1 MAGVA
6 VEYLKNDEGKAGAMT
21 TGLWTHEAFT
31 GHVTPPGHPEQ
42 VARMAAV
49 TRALSAPG
57 FDGLTRFEAPLCDDT
72 ALLRCH
78 PQGYID
84 RIVAAEPETG
94 WRQLDA
100 DTHMSPGS
108 VAAAR
113 RAVGGALAA
122 VDAVLAGTVTNGFVA
137 ARPPGH
143 HAERETP
150 MGFCLFGTVAIAAK
164 HALDHH
170 GLARVA
176 VVDFDVHHGN
186 GTQDLLWNEARAI
199 FFSSHQSPLWP
210 GTGTEDERGAHG
222 TIHNL
227 PLAPDSDGTAMRRVY
242 EERVFPAI
250 RAHRPDLILVSA
262 GFDAHRADPLAQLR
276 WETDD
281 YAWLTE
287 RLVGLAAELCAGRLV
302 SVLEGG
308 YDLDALGDSAA
319 AHVAG
324 LMRGAA

>member
-1 MAGVA
+1 
-6 VEYLKNDEGKAGAMT
+6 LQNDERAVRAMT
-21 TGLWTHEAFT
+21 TGLWTHQAFA

-42 VARMAAV
+42 VARIAHV
-49 TRALSAPG
+49 DRALADARFSA
-57 FDGLTRFEAPLCDDT
+57 LSRAEAPLADDG
-72 ALLRCH
+72 ALRLCH
-78 PQGYID
+78 PQAYID
-84 RIVAAEPETG
+84 RIVTAEPATG
-94 WRQLDA
+94 WNQLDA

-113 RAVGGALAA
+113 HAVGGAVAA
-122 VDAVLAGTVTNGFVA
+122 VDAVLSGKVTNAFVA

-170 GLARVA
+170 GLTRVA

-186 GTQDLLWNEARAI
+186 GTQDLLWDEPRAM

-210 GTGTEDERGAHG
+210 GTGGEDERGAHG
-222 TIHNL
+222 TIHNI
-227 PLAPDSDGTAMRRVY
+227 PLAPNSGGATMRAAY
-242 EERVFPAI
+242 EGRVFPVIA
-250 RAHRPDLILVSA
+250 AFKPELILISA

-276 WETDD
+276 WEVEDFI
-281 YAWLTE
+281 WLT
-287 RLVGLAAELCAGRLV
+287 GRLCNLAKEFCEGRIV

-308 YDLDALGDSAA
+308 YDLDALGASVA
-319 AHVAG
+319 AHVDVLIRRSA
-324 LMRGAA
+324 

>member
-1 MAGVA
+1 
-6 VEYLKNDEGKAGAMT
+6 MT
-21 TGLWTHEAFT
+21 TGLWTHPAFA

-42 VARMAAV
+42 VARIAYV
-49 TRALSAPG
+49 ERALA
-57 FDGLTRFEAPLCDDT
+57 DARFSTLARAEAPAADDV
-72 ALLRCH
+72 ALRRCH
-78 PQGYID
+78 PQAYID
-84 RIVAAEPETG
+84 RIVAAEPATG

-113 RAVGGALAA
+113 HAVGGAIAA
-122 VDAVLAGTVTNGFVA
+122 VDAVVGGEVGNAFVA

-186 GTQDLLWNEARAI
+186 GTQDLLWDEPRAV

-210 GTGTEDERGAHG
+210 GTGAEHERGAHD
-222 TIHNL
+222 TIFNI
-227 PLAPDSDGTAMRRVY
+227 PLEPDSGGATMRAAY
-242 EERVFPAI
+242 EGRVFPI
-250 RAHRPDLILVSA
+250 LRALKPDLILVSA

-276 WETDD
+276 WETADF
-281 YAWLTE
+281 AWLTA
-287 RLVGLAAELCAGRLV
+287 RLCDLADEMCQGRLV

-308 YDLDALGDSAA
+308 YDLDALAASVA
-319 AHVAG
+319 AHVEV
-324 LMRGAA
+324 LMEHSA

>member
-1 MAGVA
+1 
-6 VEYLKNDEGKAGAMT
+6 MT
-21 TGLWTHEAFT
+21 TGLWTHDAFS

-42 VARMAAV
+42 VARLTYAE
-49 TRALSAPG
+49 RALSA
-57 FDGLTRFEAPLCDDT
+57 DRYAGLVRFQAPLGDDT

-78 PQGYID
+78 PQSYID
-84 RIVAAEPETG
+84 RIVAAEPATG

-108 VAAAR
+108 VEAAR
-113 RAVGGALAA
+113 RAVGGAIAA
-122 VDAVLAGTVTNGFVA
+122 VDAVLAGDVGNAFVA

-170 GLARVA
+170 GLSRVA

-186 GTQDLLWNEARAI
+186 GTQDLLWEEPRAV

-210 GTGTEDERGAHG
+210 GTGAETERGAHD
-222 TIHNL
+222 TIFNI
-227 PLAPDSDGTAMRRVY
+227 PLEPDSGGATMRAAY
-242 EERVFPAI
+242 EGRVFPILSALK
-250 RAHRPDLILVSA
+250 PELILVSA
-262 GFDAHRADPLAQLR
+262 GFDAHLADPLAQLR
-276 WETDD
+276 WRTEDF
-281 YAWLTE
+281 AWIT
-287 RLVGLAAELCAGRLV
+287 GRLCDLAEEMCQGRVV

-308 YDLDALGDSAA
+308 YDLDALAASVA
-319 AHVAG
+319 AHVDV
-324 LMRGAA
+324 LMERSA